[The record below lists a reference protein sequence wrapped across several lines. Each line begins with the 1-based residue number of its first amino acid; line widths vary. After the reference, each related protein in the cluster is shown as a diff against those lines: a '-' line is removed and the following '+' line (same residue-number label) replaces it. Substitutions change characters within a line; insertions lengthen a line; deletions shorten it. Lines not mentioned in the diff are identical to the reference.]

1 MTTFSIDTAAAIN
14 ELERSG
20 VDNGQAAA
28 IVGIIAKADTDH
40 ATKVDIDLVKADIDR
55 VRTELKADIDVV
67 RTELKADIDL
77 VKADIELLGSQ
88 VQKGFSSLESQLA
101 NANVKFA
108 EQRTEQ
114 QRHANRQL
122 VALISVVAVATAA
135 LAIVL

>member
-20 VDNGQAAA
+20 VENGQAAA

-40 ATKVDIDLVKADIDR
+40 ATKADIDLVK
-55 VRTELKADIDVV
+55 
-67 RTELKADIDL
+67 TELKADIDL
-77 VKADIELLGSQ
+77 VRTELKADMELLGSQ
-88 VQKGFSSLESQLA
+88 VERGFASLESELA

-122 VALISVVAVATAA
+122 VAIISVIAVATAA